1 MSNEK
6 IVACNNDKCIKRNQ
20 CQRYKLFKEGAKEF
34 TTNGGNAQKGC
45 KKFIPIEDKD

>member
-1 MSNEK
+1 MSSEN
-6 IVACNNDKCIKRNQ
+6 IVACNNDKCIKKDK

-45 KKFIPIEDKD
+45 KKFIEIQKKD